1 MVLIA
6 IHIAQVQGEGVTIDG
21 KFRVD
26 IHRFKNARN
35 VAILVENNLLQLE
48 TSRNVVLGRII
59 QSIGYYDIV
68 KGGLHMVDTRIPL
81 CVTGFPVHF
90 TSPFIE
96 NLMFN
101 FMRAYDCN

>member
-1 MVLIA
+1 MIA
-6 IHIAQVQGEGVTIDG
+6 IHIAQVQGEGVTTDG
-21 KFRVD
+21 KFRID

-35 VAILVENNLLQLE
+35 VAILVENDLLQLE
-48 TSRNVVLGRII
+48 TSKNVVLSRII

-101 FMRAYDCN
+101 FMRTYDCN